1 MDDLPDFAAFD
12 AAYERQ
18 LFGPLP
24 DWPRPTSKAR
34 QQQPGR
40 NRSAK
45 RPSTKG
51 PRANAKEFS

>member
-12 AAYERQ
+12 SAYERQ

-24 DWPRPTSKAR
+24 GLASTNVENRPRPAH
-34 QQQPGR
+34 

-45 RPSTKG
+45 PQPSKG
-51 PRANAKEFS
+51 PRTNAK